1 MIKWPCIFPSWK
13 HLWYLKEKKKTQPK
27 TNKQNKPWSQSHLTT
42 IWRKVWLLLLPP
54 LPHSNGQLLPQ
65 KVFQHKQDNSWY
77 FRTAILRFAYKCLCL
92 ARQIHCS
99 WQPADLIGG
108 TNTLFHKP
116 NMLYG
121 LCSLQQKDGG
131 KKTWAVLKAL
141 QVHLSS
147 NFIQQQPWKNILLD
161 EVMLSITSC
170 RQAQHLGLQRKRLG
184 FPCC

>member
-1 MIKWPCIFPSWK
+1 MATHFPFLEASLVFK
-13 HLWYLKEKKKTQPK
+13 RKKKNPQPK
-27 TNKQNKPWSQSHLTT
+27 TNKQNKPWSQRHLTT

-108 TNTLFHKP
+108 TNTLFHEP
-116 NMLYG
+116 NMLCG
-121 LCSLQQKDGG
+121 LCSLQQKDGE
-131 KKTWAVLKAL
+131 KKN
-141 QVHLSS
+141 LSS
-147 NFIQQQPWKNILLD
+147 VESLASTL
-161 EVMLSITSC
+161 E
-170 RQAQHLGLQRKRLG
+170 LQLYSATALEKHPSRWG
-184 FPCC
+184 NA